1 MACGMTWSNNTG
13 FIRRTKHIRYTFH
26 RMIILKCLCN
36 SDIKDRCTKVTVSHM
51 NWRRSEHGRLR
62 SESPPSHRGGPD
74 SRRVKSMWDLWWTKL
89 HWDRFFSEFF
99 GFPCQ
104 YHSTAALH
112 SPISPGGRTIDPL
125 VVAVQRQSHSIDMNK
140 NKTTVTWTRTRQRWH
155 EHMRV
160 LLFGSF
166 YALLLLLSINRKVYL
181 VLNYT
186 WIDRVCLTGQSSWHT
201 VRQCINTN
209 TERLKKIVRS
219 EYIRRSG

>member
-1 MACGMTWSNNTG
+1 MACGMTWSNNIG
-13 FIRRTKHIRYTFH
+13 FIRRTKHIGYTFH

-62 SESPPSHRGGPD
+62 PESPPSHRGGPD

-112 SPISPGGRTIDPL
+112 SHISPGGRTIDPL
-125 VVAVQRQSHSIDMNK
+125 VVEVQRQSHSIDMNK
-140 NKTTVTWTRTRQRWH
+140 NKTTVTWKYA
-155 EHMRV
+155 
-160 LLFGSF
+160 GSLIWIF
-166 YALLLLLSINRKVYL
+166 LCFVVGYFTTLYQSKSIFSFKLYVNWPCMFNWTKFVAYCKAVY
-181 VLNYT
+181 
-186 WIDRVCLTGQSSWHT
+186 QH
-201 VRQCINTN
+201 
-209 TERLKKIVRS
+209 
-219 EYIRRSG
+219 